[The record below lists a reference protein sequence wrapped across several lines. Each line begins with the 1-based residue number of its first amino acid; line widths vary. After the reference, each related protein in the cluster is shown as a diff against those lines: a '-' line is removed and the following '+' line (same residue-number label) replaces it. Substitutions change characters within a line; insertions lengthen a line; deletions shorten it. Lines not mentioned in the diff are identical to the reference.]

1 MAHIKTFQFST
12 YQGRARINEKQFFH
26 IFVDL
31 GSGFRTVQCDQ
42 MARLCFIFWPF
53 TTTKNYPKPQHIAKV
68 GLKVCQILKKLL
80 KIAIDFKKISKVA
93 KFRQTWSH
101 WDSHTSCCHFYFL
114 LASLVSGKRH
124 HQLIIIASLQTSW
137 KQFPVFFLS
146 LSVSTYWRL
155 DNQLQKFF
163 LFLFSTHYT
172 LCNWTIGHVRQK
184 LI

>member
-137 KQFPVFFLS
+137 KQFPVFFSLS
-146 LSVSTYWRL
+146 LYLLIGVSTISCRS
-155 DNQLQKFF
+155 FF
-163 LFLFSTHYT
+163 SFSSVHTT
-172 LCNWTIGHVRQK
+172 RCATGRSDTFDRN
-184 LI
+184 